1 MRTNLLNEMEKVE
14 RRELNTVL
22 QTELHFR
29 AFQILAVSKVVEKL
43 IKEDERKEKEQK

>member
-1 MRTNLLNEMEKVE
+1 MLINSLFEKDTAE
-14 RRELNTVL
+14 KRELNTVL
-22 QTELHFR
+22 QTELQFR